1 MNGAPATIVGNTV
14 SEPELRFSAAGIPWV
29 TFDVAVNDIRT
40 GRDGQRTEK
49 THYVRCKLWRD
60 AAENLVETAAKGTRV
75 IVLGKWVQESWEDK
89 DGNKRR
95 DWVVEVDEVGPSVRW
110 ATAKVTKN
118 ARTSTSNNTGYGEQK
133 TPAPVLSNGGDF
145 SSDAGFAAS
154 TEESN
159 PFL

>member
-14 SEPELRFSAAGIPWV
+14 SEPELRFTAAGIPWV
-29 TFDVAVNDIRT
+29 TFDVAVNDVRT

-60 AAENLVETAAKGTRV
+60 AAENLVESAGKGTRV
-75 IVLGKWVQESWEDK
+75 IVLGKWVQESWEDQN
-89 DGNKRR
+89 GNKRR

-110 ATAKVTKN
+110 ATAKVSKN
-118 ARTSTSNNTGYGEQK
+118 ARTGNANGTAASYAA
-133 TPAPVLSNGGDF
+133 PAPSNGGDF
-145 SSDAGFAAS
+145 GSDAGFPVAA
-154 TEESN
+154 EEDN